1 MQHADKTQN
10 EPEPAQQTP
19 EDAWVHQLRQV
30 GSANAAWLRESIEA
44 AAVGFALISLD
55 TQRFLRTNRQMSV
68 ITGFSP
74 EELAGLSPRS
84 LIHPLDAATAF
95 AQHRSLMDGEIS
107 EITTERRWIRKDGE
121 IVWVHAKASMALDAE
136 GRPDHFI
143 LIAEDIT
150 RVKHLREELLANSE
164 QLRLIQAATGIAT
177 WEVDVDR
184 SEFHMSPE
192 MMRLC
197 GQTSS
202 ILTFQQTLE
211 FVPPADRTV
220 VTRGVRAAIR
230 EGRNSTYEH
239 RVFIPGQAVR
249 WLSCHCHSVPTANGT
264 GRRIM
269 GVSLDITAQ
278 KESQLRLESSEQRLR
293 RLIDRLPAGAV
304 HFESGVLQLNRA
316 AKRLLGHDPEDMEA
330 VAQAFA
336 AAEQEMPLDELA
348 PGEEPPSI
356 ATIKRQDGSS
366 RIVEFSGYS
375 DDDIQVWLLHDITAL
390 RQVQQELEKAKEAAE
405 AASRAKSEFLANMSH
420 EIRTPMNG
428 VIGMTELLYSSDLQP
443 EQREFVNIVKRS
455 ADSLLTLIN
464 DILDF
469 SKIEAGKLDLD
480 SVDFALGETI
490 HDALQPLALRADEKG
505 LELLCHMAPGVP
517 EYVQGD
523 PTRLRQLLTNLVG
536 NAIKFTPTGEIAV
549 SVSVEAAASG
559 SWDLHFRVKDT
570 GIGVPLDKQQAIF
583 SAFSQADTSTTRKY
597 GGTGLGL
604 SICARLV
611 QMMQGRLWVESEP
624 GRGSTFH
631 FTARYQQ
638 PSDTSCRTATRN
650 PACLRG
656 KRVLVVDDN
665 ATNRQILHETLTGW
679 GMLPEMASGVDSA
692 MGILQPAQPLHPPL
706 SLVVTDCH
714 MPGQDGFTLLD
725 NVKSDPA
732 LKHLPVVMLTSGYQQ
747 KDRRRGPSSGLSAL
761 LTKPVPKYA
770 LLDALLDA
778 VCTAPKPASA
788 AIAGHFQPQVPVRRL
803 RILLAE
809 DNPIN
814 QRVGT
819 ALFGRLGHS
828 VEVVEDGLQAV
839 ARVHAEEFDVVF
851 MDIEMPEMDGW
862 AASKSIRR
870 WENGSGRRLP
880 IVAMTAHAMSGY
892 REQCLAAG
900 MDSYVSKPV
909 SLEALARAIDEVVP
923 KLPRLAATGPTDP
936 SASE

>member
-1 MQHADKTQN
+1 MQHTDNTSN
-10 EPEPAQQTP
+10 HLETVEQTR
-19 EDAWVHQLRQV
+19 EETWVRQLRRV
-30 GSANAAWLRESIEA
+30 GASNSAWLQESIEA

-55 TQRFLRTNRQMSV
+55 THSFLRTNRQMSV
-68 ITGFSP
+68 LTGYTP
-74 EELAGLSPRS
+74 EELASLPPRS
-84 LIHPLDAATAF
+84 LIHPLDADTAF
-95 AQHRSLMDGEIS
+95 AQHQSLLSGEIS
-107 EITTERRWIRKDGE
+107 EFTTERRWVRKDGQ
-121 IVWVHAKASMALDAE
+121 VMWVYAKASMAVDSE

-150 RVKHLREELLANSE
+150 PLKLLREELLANRE
-164 QLRLIQAATGIAT
+164 QLRLIQAATGVAT
-177 WEVDVDR
+177 WEIDVDR
-184 SEFHMSPE
+184 KEFRMSPE

-197 GQTSS
+197 GQTAST
-202 ILTFQQTLE
+202 LTFEQTLD
-211 FVPPADRTV
+211 FVPFDDRMTV
-220 VTRGVRAAIR
+220 TVGVRAAILD
-230 EGRNSTYEH
+230 GLNSTYEH
-239 RVFIPGQAVR
+239 RVLLPGAAHR
-249 WLSCHCHSVPTANGT
+249 WLSCHCHVVPCSTGS

-278 KESQLRLESSEQRLR
+278 KEAQLRIETSEHRLR
-293 RLIDRLPAGAV
+293 RLIDRMPAGAV

-316 AKRLLGHDPEDMEA
+316 AKRLLGHDPEDLEA

-336 AAEQEMPLDELA
+336 AAEQDVPLEEIT

-356 ATIKRQDGSS
+356 ASIKRQDGTC

-390 RQVQQELEKAKEAAE
+390 RQAQQELEKAKEASE

-428 VIGMTELLYSSDLQP
+428 VIGMTELLYSSELQP
-443 EQREFVNIVKRS
+443 EQREYVNIVKRS

-480 SVDFALGETI
+480 SIDFALGETI

-536 NAIKFTPTGEIAV
+536 NAIKFTPTGEVGV
-549 SVSVEAAASG
+549 SVAVEARNPD

-583 SAFSQADTSTTRKY
+583 SAFSQADASTTRKY

-624 GRGSTFH
+624 GQGSTFH
-631 FTARYQQ
+631 FTVRYQQ
-638 PSDTSCRTATRN
+638 PNDSSGKAATRN

-665 ATNRQILHETLTGW
+665 ATNRQILHETLSGW
-679 GMLPEMASGVDSA
+679 GMLPEIACGVDSA
-692 MGILQPAQPLHPPL
+692 MGILQPAQPLQPPL
-706 SLVVTDCH
+706 TLVITDCQ

-725 NVKSDPA
+725 NIKSAPT
-732 LKHLPVVMLTSGYQQ
+732 LKHLPVIMLTSGYQQ
-747 KDRRRGPSSGLSAL
+747 KDRRRGPSSGLAAL
-761 LTKPVPKYA
+761 LTKPAPNHA
-770 LLDALLDA
+770 LLDAILEA
-778 VCTAPKPASA
+778 VCTSQKPTATA
-788 AIAGHFQPQVPVRRL
+788 TAGNAQLQAPVRRL

-870 WENGSGRRLP
+870 WEDGSGRRIP
-880 IVAMTAHAMSGY
+880 IVAMTAHALSGY

-900 MDSYVSKPV
+900 MDAYVSKPV
-909 SLEALARAIDEVVP
+909 SLESLARALDEVVP
-923 KLPRLAATGPTDP
+923 RLVRPAP
-936 SASE
+936 SAPVGPSGSE

>member
-1 MQHADKTQN
+1 MNHTEAA
-10 EPEPAQQTP
+10 EQTR
-19 EDAWVHQLRQV
+19 EEAWVHQLLRL
-30 GSANAAWLRESIEA
+30 GASDTAWQQESVEA

-55 TQRFLRTNRQMSV
+55 TLRFLRTNRQMSV
-68 ITGFSP
+68 LTGHTP
-74 EELAGLSPRS
+74 EELASLAPRS
-84 LIHPLDAATAF
+84 LIHPLDADAAF
-95 AQHRSLMDGEIS
+95 AQHERLLSGEIS
-107 EITTERRWIRKDGE
+107 EFTTERRWVRKDGQ
-121 IVWVHAKASMALDAE
+121 VMWVYAKASMAVDSA
-136 GRPDHFI
+136 GRPNHLI

-150 RVKHLREELLANSE
+150 PLKLLREELLANRE
-164 QLRLIQAATGIAT
+164 QLRLIQAATGVAT
-177 WEVDVDR
+177 WEIDVDR
-184 SEFHMSPE
+184 KEFRMSPE

-197 GQTSS
+197 GQTATTLS
-202 ILTFQQTLE
+202 FEQTLD
-211 FVPPADRTV
+211 FIPFDDRMTV
-220 VTRGVRAAIR
+220 TEGVSAAIR
-230 EGRNSTYEH
+230 EGRNSSYEH
-239 RVFIPGQAVR
+239 RVLLPGAAHR
-249 WLSCHCHSVPTANGT
+249 WLSCHCHVVPCSTGS

-278 KESQLRLESSEQRLR
+278 KEAQLRIESSEHRLR
-293 RLIDRLPAGAV
+293 RLIDRMPAGAV

-316 AKRLLGHDPEDMEA
+316 AKRLLGHDPEDLEA

-336 AAEQEMPLDELA
+336 AAEQAVPLDESN

-356 ATIKRQDGSS
+356 ASIKRRDGTC

-390 RQVQQELEKAKEAAE
+390 RQVQQELEKAKEASE

-443 EQREFVNIVKRS
+443 EQREYVNIVKRS

-480 SVDFALGETI
+480 SIDFALGETI

-517 EYVQGD
+517 EFVQGD

-536 NAIKFTPTGEIAV
+536 NAIKFTPTGEVAV
-549 SVSVEAAASG
+549 SVTVETRSSG
-559 SWDLHFRVKDT
+559 YWDLHFQVKDT

-583 SAFSQADTSTTRKY
+583 SAFSQADASTTRKY

-611 QMMQGRLWVESEP
+611 QMMQGRLWLESEP

-631 FTARYQQ
+631 FTARYHQ
-638 PSDTSCRTATRN
+638 PADNAPGHSTRN
-650 PACLRG
+650 PVCLRG

-665 ATNRQILHETLTGW
+665 ATNRQILHETLSGW
-679 GMLPEMASGVDSA
+679 GMLPEMACGVDSA
-692 MGILQPAQPLHPPL
+692 MGILQPAQPLQPPL
-706 SLVVTDCH
+706 SLVITDCH

-725 NVKSDPA
+725 NIKSTPR
-732 LKHLPVVMLTSGYQQ
+732 LKHLPVVMLTSGYQ
-747 KDRRRGPSSGLSAL
+747 KDRRRGPASGLSAL
-761 LTKPVPKYA
+761 LTKPAPNHA

-778 VCTAPKPASA
+778 ICATRTPAA
-788 AIAGHFQPQVPVRRL
+788 AEAGPSQPQLPVRRL

-828 VEVVEDGLQAV
+828 VEVVDDGLQAV

-870 WENGSGRRLP
+870 WENGSGRRIP
-880 IVAMTAHAMSGY
+880 IVAMTAHAMAGY

-900 MDSYVSKPV
+900 MDAYVSKPV
-909 SLEALARAIDEVVP
+909 SLESLARALDEVVARP
-923 KLPRLAATGPTDP
+923 ARPASTAPVVP
-936 SASE
+936 SGSE